1 MPCEFLINYFNLYLL
16 PCMNLGMNHLFM
28 WMIVCCWPRH
38 VKNVLI
44 MYLPQYICYRNWGL
58 SYTQQSLYLYQHKKF
73 LGFKIDT
80 LNMTLTLTSNKKE
93 NIRNIAAVLL
103 LKQCFSIRTLG
114 SFLGNIVFSFE
125 AVPNGNLYYR
135 NIKQQKLKH

>member
-1 MPCEFLINYFNLYLL
+1 
-16 PCMNLGMNHLFM
+16 
-28 WMIVCCWPRH
+28 
-38 VKNVLI
+38 
-44 MYLPQYICYRNWGL
+44 
-58 SYTQQSLYLYQHKKF
+58 
-73 LGFKIDT
+73 
-80 LNMTLTLTSNKKE
+80 MTLTLTSNKKE

-135 NIKQQKLKH
+135 NIEQQKIEALKTSKGNFDINIKQLSSASLSEIKWWYNL